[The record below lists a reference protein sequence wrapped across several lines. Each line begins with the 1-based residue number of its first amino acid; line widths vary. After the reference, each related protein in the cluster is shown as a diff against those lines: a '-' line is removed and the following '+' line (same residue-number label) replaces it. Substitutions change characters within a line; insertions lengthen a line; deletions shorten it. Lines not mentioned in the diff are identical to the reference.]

1 MAITPGGALAGIG
14 ALGSGIAGG
23 MGGTTKTSG
32 SNTTDS
38 SSTLNGTAS
47 STPTFDPQTENLR
60 QQLINS
66 VLGNLNSDTDMS
78 GYLSGA
84 LQTNNTGFDAAKT
97 ALNQTLASRGLT
109 YSPVAGTATSNLD
122 TQRIGSGI
130 NIQNQMPLL
139 QQQMYQQKLQQ
150 ALQTFA
156 SMPHGTTGTTN
167 QNQIS
172 NQNQTFNQTQTTTP
186 SGGIFGGIMS
196 GLGALGSLLPGI

>member
-32 SNTTDS
+32 S
-38 SSTLNGTAS
+38 SSTSGTS
-47 STPTFDPQTENLR
+47 SGTNTFNTAPVFDQQTEGLR
-60 QQLINS
+60 QQLISS
-66 VLGNLNSDTDMS
+66 VLGNLNKDTDLS

-84 LQTNNTGFDAAKT
+84 LQTNNQGYDAAKT
-97 ALNQTLASRGLT
+97 AMDQTMAARGLT
-109 YSPVAGTATSNLD
+109 YSPMAAGADNTLN
-122 TQRIGSGI
+122 TQRVGAGI
-130 NIQNQMPLL
+130 QIQNQMPLL
-139 QQQMYQQKLQQ
+139 QQQLYQQKLQQ

-156 SMPHGTTGTTN
+156 AMPYGQSGTGTQNNNFN
-167 QNQIS
+167 QNS
-172 NQNQTFNQTQTTTP
+172 TMNQTQTTTP